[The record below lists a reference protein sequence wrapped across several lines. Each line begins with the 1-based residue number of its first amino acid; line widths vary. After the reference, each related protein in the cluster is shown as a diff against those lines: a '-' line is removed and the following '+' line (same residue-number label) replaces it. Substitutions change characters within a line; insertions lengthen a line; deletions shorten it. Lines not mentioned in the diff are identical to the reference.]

1 MKNSILKILLFCT
14 FAISMPCYAA
24 EAYKGFLYQISR
36 PNKEGNE
43 LHYVWGISHF
53 IKNQE
58 YVLTKKLDEA
68 YLDSSIY
75 MSEFNFYS
83 AENQSRD
90 SDHYQSSEIL
100 LNQADQVAQD
110 MLVKFLKN
118 NQISSAVIEKTTK
131 LISFSL
137 YVELQRRMS
146 YRFDWPQFAPGFDT
160 RKIQQTHTGLLR
172 VDFLETKSELMSA
185 WEKSCASP
193 EDRRSLVMGLASDD
207 FYEAMFVSTPKT
219 FEYVAKGDIE
229 NFTKIEQELIEKYA
243 AHRSLYQCLVWPRN
257 ITWADKIDRLENKDD
272 TIFMAVG
279 AAHLFGKNN
288 FLDQLKSR
296 GYKVEFIEQ

>member
-14 FAISMPCYAA
+14 FAISMPCYAT

-83 AENQSRD
+83 AENQSNAVD
-90 SDHYQSSEIL
+90 YLSDKKVL
-100 LNQADQVAQD
+100 DQADQVAQNT
-110 MLVKFLKN
+110 LINFLKN
-118 NQISSAVIEKTTK
+118 IQVSSAAIEKIIRLK
-131 LISFSL
+131 SL
-137 YVELQRRMS
+137 TL
-146 YRFDWPQFAPGFDT
+146 FDWPQFAPGFDT
-160 RKIQQTHTGLLR
+160 RKIKQTHTGLLR

-229 NFTKIEQELIEKYA
+229 NLTKIEQELIEKYA
-243 AHRSLYQCLVWPRN
+243 AHRSLYQCLVLPRN

-279 AAHLFGKNN
+279 AAHLFGKNS